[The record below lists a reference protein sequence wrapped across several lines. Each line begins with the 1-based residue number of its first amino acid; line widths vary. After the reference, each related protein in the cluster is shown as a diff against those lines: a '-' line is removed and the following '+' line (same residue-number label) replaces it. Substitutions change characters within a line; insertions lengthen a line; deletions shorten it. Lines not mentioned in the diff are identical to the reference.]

1 MATNPMPNP
10 QASAPDP
17 GAAPAPQGGAPQ
29 GNPLKD
35 GLGKI
40 VQLLHTL
47 AGQNT
52 VVQDDLNK
60 AVMSLVQATQ
70 KVDQASPSAPQ
81 QPPAPPQ
88 Q

>member
-1 MATNPMPNP
+1 MPNP
-10 QASAPDP
+10 QAAAPDS
-17 GAAPAPQGGAPQ
+17 GAAAAPQGGAPQ

-47 AGQNT
+47 ASQNT

-60 AVMSLVQATQ
+60 AVMSLVQAIQ